1 MVSNQKEPWMAD
13 LKQTNSSGQT
23 PVNRVHF
30 TVGFLVL
37 AMGFYLSAFA
47 VQILFLR

>member
-1 MVSNQKEPWMAD
+1 MAD
-13 LKQTNSSGQT
+13 LSQKNSLGQK

-37 AMGFYLSAFA
+37 AIGMYVSAFA
-47 VQILFLR
+47 VQMLFLR